1 MIAKILASRWLI
13 TAGAIAVVVAV
24 SAGFLIAD
32 ARSSRTAQYCAEF
45 NDAIGLFDGNQVT
58 RRGVPVGEITGVE
71 SAGGHAVVRFT
82 VADDVQIPA
91 DAEAATVAPS
101 VIAVRQ
107 LALLGDYDGG
117 PELQRGHCVRLA
129 NTNTPASISES
140 LQSLSDVAAELTTA
154 GPLRET
160 KQILSAM
167 SNLDKALDGT
177 GPLLN
182 TIIKQLA
189 TPGNSPIT
197 GALDDTSRIIDSVS
211 SLSTGLAD
219 NWPFLESFITQISDV
234 VKPLILPTVGSVSR
248 IIGALPET
256 LTVLSTVIDRY
267 SHFVWPATDVVVPI
281 ARVVGNGMRNF
292 GDILGIV
299 PVLIRAFDI
308 SFDQRS
314 LGLRIKYTP
323 PTTRIPADDPAR
335 TCANINRYAPG
346 QCTVTD
352 PSGMDIDALT
362 LALTLT
368 GAAR

>member
-1 MIAKILASRWLI
+1 MIAKVLKSRWFI
-13 TAGAIAVVVAV
+13 TACVIAVVLAAI
-24 SAGFLIAD
+24 AGLLLSD
-32 ARSSRTAQYCAEF
+32 VRSSRAAKYCAEF
-45 NDAIGLFDGNQVT
+45 NDAIGLFVGNQVT
-58 RRGVPVGEITGVE
+58 RRGVPIGEITGVE
-71 SAGGHAVVRFT
+71 TEGGHAVVRFT
-82 VADDVQIPA
+82 ATDDVQIPA
-91 DAEAATVAPS
+91 DTEAATVAPS

-107 LALLGDYDGG
+107 LALLGDYHGG
-117 PELQRGHCVRLA
+117 PQLQPGQCVRLA

-140 LQSLSDVAAELTTA
+140 LQSLSDVAADLTSA
-154 GPLRET
+154 GGLAES
-160 KQILSAM
+160 KQMLSAM
-167 SNLDKALDGT
+167 SNLDQALAGT

-189 TPGNSPIT
+189 MPGHSPIN

-219 NWPFLESFITQISDV
+219 NWPFLESFITEISGV
-234 VKPLILPTVGSVSR
+234 VKPLILPTIGSVSR

-256 LTVLSTVIDRY
+256 LTMLAKVIDNY
-267 SHFVWPATDVVVPI
+267 SHFVWPALDVVVPI

-308 SFDQRS
+308 SFDQKS

-323 PTTRIPADDPAR
+323 PTTRIPAKNPQA
-335 TCANINRYAPG
+335 TCANINRYVPG
-346 QCTVTD
+346 QCTVSD
-352 PSGMDIDALT
+352 PSGMEIDALSM
-362 LALTLT
+362 ALTLT